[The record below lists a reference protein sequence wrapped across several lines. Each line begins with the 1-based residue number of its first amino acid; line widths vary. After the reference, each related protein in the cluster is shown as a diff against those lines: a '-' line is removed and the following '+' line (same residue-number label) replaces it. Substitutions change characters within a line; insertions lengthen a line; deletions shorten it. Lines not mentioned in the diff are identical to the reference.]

1 MGQLPRAEV
10 LASAP
15 IRRPA
20 GAALDQAYQST
31 QRYQVRLVVVDDD
44 YNDDDDDCMMAM
56 AMMMM
61 IAMAMSLHMMYYY
74 MSPRRYQ

>member
-10 LASAP
+10 LASAL
-15 IRRPA
+15 IWRPT
-20 GAALDQAYQST
+20 GAALDQAYQSA

-44 YNDDDDDCMMAM
+44 SDDDDCT
-56 AMMMM
+56 MMMM
-61 IAMAMSLHMMYYY
+61 MMMVIAMVMSHVHMMYYY